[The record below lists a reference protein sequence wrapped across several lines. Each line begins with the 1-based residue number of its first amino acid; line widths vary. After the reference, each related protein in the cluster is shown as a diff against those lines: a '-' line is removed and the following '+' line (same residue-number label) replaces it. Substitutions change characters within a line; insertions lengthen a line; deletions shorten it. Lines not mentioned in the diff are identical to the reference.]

1 MKQLNLVGLLALAA
15 QAATADER
23 FDGLDQYV
31 SAAMQRWEVP
41 GVAIAVVKDG
51 EVVLARGYGVC
62 VIGTDRKVTKDT
74 VFTIASCTKSVL
86 SACVGMLVEEGKL
99 AWDDPVVKHL
109 PRFELANQYLTE
121 HVTLRDLLC
130 HRTGLRRADLLG
142 DGAGFNA
149 DEILDRLKLLE
160 PYRRIAHAV
169 HLQQSHVCGPGRGR
183 DTCFWAA
190 VGAIRPRAHF
200 PAAGYGID

>member
-1 MKQLNLVGLLALAA
+1 
-15 QAATADER
+15 
-23 FDGLDQYV
+23 
-31 SAAMQRWEVP
+31 EVP

-62 VIGTDRKVTKDT
+62 VIGTEHKVTKDA

-130 HRTGLRRADLLG
+130 HLTGLRRADLLG
-142 DGAGFNA
+142 DGTGFDA
-149 DEILDRLKLLE
+149 DEILGRLKLLE
-160 PYRRIAHAV
+160 PIAELRTQLIYNNHMYYSVLGAV
-169 HLQQSHVCGPGRGR
+169 VTRVTGQPWEQFIAERV
-183 DTCFWAA
+183 F
-190 VGAIRPRAHF
+190 RPLDMKSTTAEVTE
-200 PAAGYGID
+200 